1 MTSAWKMITGMAP
14 AMARAMMPL
23 ENTSRWPRLVS
34 CLGMKASL
42 AWKLANR
49 GKSAKL
55 VLAASTRINMV
66 AAWVNRNRAW
76 PTAPLPYTAWAAW
89 AMTVLESLG
98 TTCILAA
105 SQEMPRNMEPSRTAM
120 MTSVWRAC
128 FHSTGLKAG
137 TPLEMAS
144 TPVMAAPPE
153 AKACRISTT
162 LAAPVASSAAG
173 WVGTTWDRPPPNKA
187 L

>member
-1 MTSAWKMITGMAP
+1 MITGMAP

-23 ENTSRWPRLVS
+23 ENTRRWPRLVS

-42 AWKLANR
+42 AWKLARR

-55 VLAASTRINMV
+55 VLAARTRINMV
-66 AAWVNRNRAW
+66 AIWTNQNRMCPMGPEPN
-76 PTAPLPYTAWAAW
+76 TAWATCE
-89 AMTVLESLG
+89 MTVLESVG

-105 SQEMPRNMEPSRTAM
+105 SQEMPMNMVPSSPAM
-120 MTSVWRAC
+120 IIRVSRAF

-153 AKACRISTT
+153 AKACRIRKIPA
-162 LAAPVASSAAG
+162 LAVALRAAG
-173 WVGTTWDRPPPNKA
+173 SAGGTCERPPPKA
-187 L
+187 AL